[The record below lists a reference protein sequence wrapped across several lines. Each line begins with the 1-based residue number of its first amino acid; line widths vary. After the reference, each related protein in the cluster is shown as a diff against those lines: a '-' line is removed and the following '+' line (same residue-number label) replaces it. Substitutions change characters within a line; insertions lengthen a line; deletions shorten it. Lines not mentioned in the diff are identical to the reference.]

1 MNQSFQCAVVE
12 SGTGSGSLTTSLAR
26 AVGPEGAVHTFEFHE
41 QRCRA
46 AAEDFSQLGLD
57 STVHLK
63 QRDIEG
69 QGFPAELTGQA
80 DAVFLDLPGPWK
92 VKNLK

>member
-1 MNQSFQCAVVE
+1 M
-12 SGTGSGSLTTSLAR
+12 
-26 AVGPEGAVHTFEFHE
+26 HTFEFHE
-41 QRCRA
+41 QRCQA
-46 AAEDFSQLGLD
+46 AAEDFKQLGLD

-69 QGFPAELTGQA
+69 QGFPAELAGQA

-92 VKNLK
+92 VGLL